1 MHTKTHFSDDIRE
14 LLELANEPLCQY
26 FFEGHTKQA
35 ASNLFSRK
43 DLQDLS
49 PPPGQFAIHKVVM
62 GSEEKYGP
70 NRNHD
75 GYPRAGLIKNHPT
88 FVKIA
93 LCYREHENKDKRK
106 NLGTIKASR
115 WDPKLERVE
124 TVSHV
129 HIDKAPEEY
138 EMAKQGKELSFS
150 QSCFVAGTVV
160 RRADQ
165 TGTHIENIQVG
176 DAVITHAG
184 NIGTVSHTMARPYVG
199 AGVEL
204 RACGLPEPVVCTI
217 DHGIWVRPSA
227 KGETACPVC
236 GGRFNGL
243 KAHLRQRKDAQHQRA
258 YRDFS
263 RAAEGFRGAGAIK
276 PGDFIRVPF
285 DHTVRDDVSESLAEL
300 LGFYVAEGSATLGKT
315 TPYKGNGNRYD
326 RYTLC
331 FTFNDTEREF
341 IARTQ
346 ELLMLNG
353 WKSYLA
359 EHPDQHRT
367 QVVCC
372 SRQAWHWFVQHGGK
386 YSAGKKLSAAAMQW
400 PPAKQKLI
408 FARWL
413 DGDGTWSRINDTIS
427 GVSISRA
434 LAEQMVVIAARLGM
448 AANLQKYK
456 HKDKNTA
463 YTVSLSGEEA
473 LNSGSAKVPADF
485 EPTRMIDAPI
495 GQLNFQT
502 EGRMTLRKPATRR
515 SFVEGN
521 FIYRAIRTAR
531 QVFLDELV
539 YDITVPGD
547 HGFVANGYG
556 VSNCKVPADYCS
568 ICDHAAPK
576 PELYCGHLKKSM
588 GRYLPEFQK
597 YAYASNPNPIFFDE
611 SFVKYGADRIARYL
625 EYKFADEGHRK
636 AASAEGNIPETISGS
651 DWSDIIGTSK
661 SMTPLDIGARAL
673 LTKLASL
680 ERQYAAQCQAGIK
693 FAAASYGY
701 GASFDGDSSITDQ
714 DIQALRKLSPGT
726 FFRKAASAGVI
737 LPFDVF
743 CAYVQDRK
751 LADIREDA
759 SLKSAA
765 ATLPAA
771 FSVLDKMGDED
782 SEHNGCCQE
791 DVDMFSAGSS
801 FGADCDPAATNEID
815 QIMDKVTADFSTA
828 DQPTA
833 DRCVAV
839 VVEKSAAV
847 RAEFRKSAAAVR
859 PENITL
865 DPMVELYA
873 SYKIAAIRDIRELC
887 PQCSSNASPEEFAV
901 AQNFR
906 FS

>member
-62 GSEEKYGP
+62 GSEEKYGR

-150 QSCFVAGTVV
+150 QSC
-160 RRADQ
+160 
-165 TGTHIENIQVG
+165 
-176 DAVITHAG
+176 
-184 NIGTVSHTMARPYVG
+184 
-199 AGVEL
+199 
-204 RACGLPEPVVCTI
+204 
-217 DHGIWVRPSA
+217 
-227 KGETACPVC
+227 
-236 GGRFNGL
+236 
-243 KAHLRQRKDAQHQRA
+243 
-258 YRDFS
+258 
-263 RAAEGFRGAGAIK
+263 
-276 PGDFIRVPF
+276 
-285 DHTVRDDVSESLAEL
+285 
-300 LGFYVAEGSATLGKT
+300 
-315 TPYKGNGNRYD
+315 
-326 RYTLC
+326 
-331 FTFNDTEREF
+331 
-341 IARTQ
+341 
-346 ELLMLNG
+346 
-353 WKSYLA
+353 
-359 EHPDQHRT
+359 
-367 QVVCC
+367 
-372 SRQAWHWFVQHGGK
+372 
-386 YSAGKKLSAAAMQW
+386 
-400 PPAKQKLI
+400 
-408 FARWL
+408 
-413 DGDGTWSRINDTIS
+413 
-427 GVSISRA
+427 
-434 LAEQMVVIAARLGM
+434 
-448 AANLQKYK
+448 
-456 HKDKNTA
+456 
-463 YTVSLSGEEA
+463 
-473 LNSGSAKVPADF
+473 KVP
-485 EPTRMIDAPI
+485 E
-495 GQLNFQT
+495 
-502 EGRMTLRKPATRR
+502 
-515 SFVEGN
+515 
-521 FIYRAIRTAR
+521 
-531 QVFLDELV
+531 
-539 YDITVPGD
+539 
-547 HGFVANGYG
+547 
-556 VSNCKVPADYCS
+556 DYCS
-568 ICDHAAPK
+568 ICNHAAPK
-576 PELYCGHLKKSM
+576 PELYCGHLKESM

-661 SMTPLDIGARAL
+661 SMTPLDLGARAL

-680 ERQYAAQCQAGIK
+680 ERWYAAQCQGGIK

-714 DIQALRKLSPGT
+714 DIQALRRLSSGT
-726 FFRKAASAGVI
+726 FFRKAARAGVI

-759 SLKSAA
+759 ALKSAA

-771 FSVLDKMGDED
+771 FSVLDKMSDED

-815 QIMDKVTADFSTA
+815 QIMDKVTADFSTT

-859 PENITL
+859 TENITL